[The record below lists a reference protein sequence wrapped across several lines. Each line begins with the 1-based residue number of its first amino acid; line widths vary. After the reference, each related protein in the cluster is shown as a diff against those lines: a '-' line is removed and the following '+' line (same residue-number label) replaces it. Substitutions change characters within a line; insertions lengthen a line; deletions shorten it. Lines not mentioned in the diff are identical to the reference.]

1 MTDGDTFASTRGIAL
16 ECEIRRPDGEP
27 RGTAVLCHPLPS
39 HTRPDG
45 RVVTAGGS
53 KDHPILWQVRIGLG
67 HAGLVVMSFN
77 FRGVMGSEG
86 TFDFGVGEVDD
97 ARAAID
103 RIREEAEGP
112 TFVFGWSF
120 GSNVALREALTD
132 DRVEALALCG
142 FPLHDPIGDLPEIQ
156 LPDPGQL
163 AGFGRPVLF
172 CVGEGDKFSPEDRV
186 RSFAEGLPR
195 ASVRVFPGAGH
206 YFPKQSRDLGAAV
219 GAFAASALF
228 GEGEL

>member
-1 MTDGDTFASTRGIAL
+1 MTDGTTFRSAGGIAL
-16 ECEIRRPDGEP
+16 ECEIRRPEGEP

-53 KDHPILWQVRIGLG
+53 KDHPILWQARIGL
-67 HAGLVVMSFN
+67 ARVGLMVLSFN

-97 ARAAID
+97 TRAAID
-103 RIREEAEGP
+103 RIRREAEGP

-142 FPLHDPIGDLPEIQ
+142 FPLHDPIGDLPQIQ
-156 LPDPGQL
+156 LPSPAEL
-163 AGFGRPVLF
+163 AGFDRPVLF
-172 CVGEGDKFSPEDRV
+172 CVGEGDRFSPEERV
-186 RSFAEGLPR
+186 RGFASTLPWV
-195 ASVRVFPGAGH
+195 SVRVFPGAGH

-219 GAFAASALF
+219 GAFAADALF
-228 GEGEL
+228 GEASS

>member
-1 MTDGDTFASTRGIAL
+1 MTDDATFRSTGGIAL

-53 KDHPILWQVRIGLG
+53 KDHPILWQTRIGLA
-67 HAGLVVMSFN
+67 HAGLAVLSFN

-97 ARAAID
+97 TRAAID
-103 RIREEAEGP
+103 RIRQEAAGP

-120 GSNVALREALTD
+120 GSNVALREALD
-132 DRVEALALCG
+132 DERVEALALCG
-142 FPLHDPIGDLPEIQ
+142 FPLHDPVGDLPEIRV
-156 LPDPGQL
+156 PDASRL
-163 AGFGRPVLF
+163 AGFDRPVLF
-172 CVGEGDKFSPEDRV
+172 CVGEGDRFSPEDRV
-186 RSFAEGLPR
+186 RGFASQLPHAR
-195 ASVRVFPGAGH
+195 VRVFPGAGH
-206 YFPKQSRDLGAAV
+206 YFPKQSKDLGAAV
-219 GAFAASALF
+219 GAFAAETLF
-228 GEGEL
+228 GEASP